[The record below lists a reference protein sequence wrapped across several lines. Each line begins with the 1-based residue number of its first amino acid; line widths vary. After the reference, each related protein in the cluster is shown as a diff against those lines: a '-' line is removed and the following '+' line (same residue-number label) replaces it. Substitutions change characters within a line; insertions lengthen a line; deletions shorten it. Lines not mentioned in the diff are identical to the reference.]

1 MASEKDVRN
10 SLWKF
15 YTDDPQSYENP
26 CFCCRQET
34 INPQNFVVAH
44 VVAVAK
50 GGKRT
55 VDNLRPCCH
64 VCNSAMQTKNLLDY
78 KEEKHRNFFVCYSH
92 CCKNKAICGWF
103 CDKHVDKMSENYKG
117 MFDNIKEA
125 QKKRKKW
132 NVSEDSSIQ
141 PAPSKPTIQK
151 PAVANIK
158 CVATTSKPPDSQIRR
173 IMEKKIIDLYVNKSS
188 LPFSEVTKQHA
199 ILREIAEGALNLK
212 IMTVFDICRVIN
224 LVIKEEILDVASI
237 KSIIRLSLDN
247 RYNGLSA
254 GELEVLRNRVDNI
267 YNKSQYQVLDVFLEF
282 TKKTTWDPWHPREIS
297 YRQMSE
303 ILEKLFPE

>member
-78 KEEKHRNFFVCYSH
+78 KEEKHRNFFTCYSH
-92 CCKNKAICGWF
+92 CCKNKATCGWF

-117 MFDNIKEA
+117 MFDDIKEA

-132 NVSEDSSIQ
+132 SFSEDSSRSQ
-141 PAPSKPTIQK
+141 PSSSKITSVGNPNVEKVKQY
-151 PAVANIK
+151 
-158 CVATTSKPPDSQIRR
+158 TSKTKELQMRKK
-173 IMEKKIIDLYVNKSS
+173 MEKKIVDYYVNQRSVT
-188 LPFSEVTKQHA
+188 PFIVFPKEHA
-199 ILREIAEGALNLK
+199 LLREVAEEALEMK
-212 IMTVFDICRVIN
+212 IMTAFEICQVIN
-224 LVIKEEILDVASI
+224 LVLRKEILDVASI
-237 KSIIRLSLDN
+237 KSIIQLSLDN
-247 RYNGLSA
+247 RYCGFSS
-254 GELEVLRNRVDNI
+254 GEFQALRNRVDNI
-267 YNKSQYQVLDVFLEF
+267 YNKDSYQVLDVFLEF
-282 TKKTTWDPWHPREIS
+282 TKNTTREIS
-297 YRQMSE
+297 YNQISE
-303 ILEKLFPE
+303 ILTRIVPE